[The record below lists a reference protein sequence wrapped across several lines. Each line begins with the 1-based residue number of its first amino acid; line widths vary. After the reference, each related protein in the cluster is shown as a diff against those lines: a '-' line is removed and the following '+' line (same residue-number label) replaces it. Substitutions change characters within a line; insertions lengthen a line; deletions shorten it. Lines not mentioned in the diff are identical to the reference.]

1 MMEKG
6 RQDGQGRAWV
16 DAALEGALDAE
27 SSILRSFRAGE
38 LPALQEIV
46 DGLQANHHPDRD
58 ILLVAAVYVMLGDLL
73 FRTDPETS
81 DRAAIVITCR
91 ELGCLGARLVK
102 SRPRTIRGARVL
114 VHLADRIM
122 EAREIDSGLALAQ
135 GPAEKLLSLAL
146 GTLSENPFHTRPSV
160 SRAG

>member
-1 MMEKG
+1 MTEPS
-6 RQDGQGRAWV
+6 RQHGQDRAWV

-27 SSILRSFRAGE
+27 SPILHAVQAGK
-38 LPALQEIV
+38 LPALQDIV
-46 DGLQANHHPDRD
+46 DGLQANEHRDRE
-58 ILLVAAVYVMLGDLL
+58 ILLVAAVYLTLGDLL
-73 FRTDPETS
+73 LKTDPETI

-102 SRPRTIRGARVL
+102 SRPRTIRGTRVL
-114 VHLADRIM
+114 IHLADRII

-146 GTLSENPFHTRPSV
+146 DTLSENPLHTRPSV